1 VATLSIL
8 SSVGVGHSDT
18 LYTLIFG
25 ESLLNDGVAIVL
37 FNSLV
42 KHMGDASVVDRA
54 TVHDT
59 IRDFIV
65 VTVGSVAIG
74 VFCGALCTYYFSAL
88 QGKHSAVTECAMFFT
103 WALIPYYVA
112 DGWGFSGIISIMVMG
127 FMLDFFV
134 IGGFQ
139 SEDSEWMEYMQLRM
153 HPSENHQTIEPA
165 WDRMQT
171 VFSRAFSGRG
181 HMESRSRQHVGF
193 VAEVISNVME
203 TAIFA
208 YLGLFLFN
216 DKSFSIKLVLSGLIS
231 CVSSR
236 AAMVVI
242 FSFIINVCVW
252 GDLEGLLGRMWYMV
266 CRSNSISIR
275 MDDDSLRPTEK
286 VYLDRKT
293 QLILFSAGVRGA
305 VSYALVQNIPVYNI
319 VTKQGSKFKN
329 DLRAMT
335 ASTIVVLLFTFGA
348 MTYFTVQRDRLRAER
363 AGSLT
368 HRLMSSSEL
377 VSDIGE
383 EAASELTSLDLT
395 DDSRRRGSP
404 DE

>member
-1 VATLSIL
+1 
-8 SSVGVGHSDT
+8 
-18 LYTLIFG
+18 
-25 ESLLNDGVAIVL
+25 
-37 FNSLV
+37 
-42 KHMGDASVVDRA
+42 
-54 TVHDT
+54 
-59 IRDFIV
+59 
-65 VTVGSVAIG
+65 
-74 VFCGALCTYYFSAL
+74 
-88 QGKHSAVTECAMFFT
+88 
-103 WALIPYYVA
+103 
-112 DGWGFSGIISIMVMG
+112 
-127 FMLDFFV
+127 
-134 IGGFQ
+134 
-139 SEDSEWMEYMQLRM
+139 
-153 HPSENHQTIEPA
+153 
-165 WDRMQT
+165 
-171 VFSRAFSGRG
+171 
-181 HMESRSRQHVGF
+181 
-193 VAEVISNVME
+193 ME

-216 DKSFSIKLVLSGLIS
+216 DKSFSIKLVLSGLVS

-252 GDLEGLLGRMWYMV
+252 GDLEYLIGRLWYMI
-266 CRSNSISIR
+266 CRSNSISMR

-305 VSYALVQNIPVYNI
+305 VSYALVQNIPVYNV

-395 DDSRRRGSP
+395 DDTRRRGSP